1 MKLKHI
7 IGAIL
12 LTFGILACIA
22 SVGHLD
28 YLNDSGEHY
37 GVADVKSAVIKSGI
51 GISFAGVGM
60 FLCRDV
66 EIEESGANTDED
78 TDSL

>member
-7 IGAIL
+7 IAAIML
-12 LTFGILACIA
+12 IFGILACIA

-37 GVADVKSAVIKSGI
+37 GVEDVKAAIVKSTTGI
-51 GISFAGVGM
+51 AFAGVGV

>member
-28 YLNDSGEHY
+28 YLDDSGEHY
-37 GVADVKSAVIKSGI
+37 GTADVKAAIVKSGI
-51 GISFAGVGM
+51 GIVFAGVGVFM
-60 FLCRDV
+60 CRDV
-66 EIEESGANTDED
+66 EVEDDE
-78 TDSL
+78 